1 MAVGIPA
8 GQSLASKASEAF
20 MDWMRKAAYNIAARS
35 GGAGGMLGRHGLGE
49 LITMATTPLHEKE
62 LPYTGSPTPLG
73 GGMTITSK
81 YQKGRGKKVS
91 PIPIDV
97 SYPDLSEKETM
108 DMLESMKQQPD
119 LLGFFLKQK
128 TMQQANLKQQTA
140 RPTEISQRFKDLPTV
155 TIKEHTEVL
164 PVTNER
170 WSDEVLKKLKNL
182 KKGEVVQFP
191 RASENAF
198 VSGKH
203 GGYSGSGGV
212 GIYPKLDIGS
222 YTMSAGKDDQGTY
235 ISLFDVWDF
244 GKGYTEKW
252 LKGSSFL
259 QQMQAPLM
267 EAVGQPFAIYDRY
280 YIPETDLQMELE
292 HRERVVASRL
302 AWQDELA
309 HLLSPMP
316 EGTYSSIGEALKAK

>member
-1 MAVGIPA
+1 
-8 GQSLASKASEAF
+8 
-20 MDWMRKAAYNIAARS
+20 MRKAAYNVASRS
-35 GGAGGMLGRHGLGE
+35 RGAPGMLGGGQYGLGE
-49 LITMATTPLHEKE
+49 LITMATTPIHEEE
-62 LPYTGSPTPLG
+62 LTYTGSLPKLG
-73 GGMTITSK
+73 GLTTST
-81 YQKGRGKKVS
+81 YPALGHAREIQK
-91 PIPIDV
+91 I
-97 SYPDLSEKETM
+97 SYPDLSEEETM
-108 DMLESMKQQPD
+108 NMLEMMKQQPD

-128 TMQQANLKQQTA
+128 TMDEANLTETTA
-140 RPTEISQRFKDLPTV
+140 RPTKVSQRFKDLPTV

-182 KKGEVVQFP
+182 KKGEVIQFP
-191 RASENAF
+191 EH
-198 VSGKH
+198 VEEGPTQP
-203 GGYSGSGGV
+203 
-212 GIYPKLDIGS
+212 GIGINPKLDIGS
-222 YTMSAGKDDQGTY
+222 YTLSAGKDDQGTY

>member
-20 MDWMRKAAYNIAARS
+20 MDWMRKATYNVASRSDWVRKAAYNVASRS
-35 GGAGGMLGRHGLGE
+35 RGAPGMLGGGQYGLGE
-49 LITMATTPLHEKE
+49 LITMATTPIHEEE
-62 LPYTGSPTPLG
+62 LTYTGSAPELG
-73 GGMTITSK
+73 GLTTST
-81 YQKGRGKKVS
+81 YHKGREIQK
-91 PIPIDV
+91 V
-97 SYPDLSEKETM
+97 SYPDLSEEETM
-108 DMLESMKQQPD
+108 DMLEKMKQKPD

-128 TMQQANLKQQTA
+128 TMQQANLKEQTE
-140 RPTEISQRFKDLPTV
+140 RPTKVSQRFKDLPTV
-155 TIKEHTEVL
+155 TIKEHTKVV
-164 PVTNER
+164 PISDTYR
-170 WSDEVLKKLKNL
+170 WSNKMLQKLKNL
-182 KKGEVVQFP
+182 KKGEVINF
-191 RASENAF
+191 SEEDKKVGN
-198 VSGKH
+198 
-203 GGYSGSGGV
+203 V

-222 YTMSAGKDDQGTY
+222 YTLSAGKDDQGTY

-244 GKGYTEKW
+244 GKGYTEKY

-292 HRERVVASRL
+292 NRE
-302 AWQDELA
+302 QLA

>member
-155 TIKEHTEVL
+155 TIKEHTKVL
-164 PVTNER
+164 PISHEW
-170 WSDEVLKKLKNL
+170 WSDKVLKALKNL

-244 GKGYTEKW
+244 GKGYVEKY
-252 LKGSSFL
+252 LGEESIL
-259 QQMQAPLM
+259 AQMQAPLM

>member
-20 MDWMRKAAYNIAARS
+20 MDWMRKAAYNITARS
-35 GGAGGMLGRHGLGE
+35 AGQPGMVGGYGLGH
-49 LITMATTPLHEKE
+49 LLTLATTPVHEKE
-62 LPYTGSPTPLG
+62 AVYTGSSYGGIGLG
-73 GGMTITSK
+73 SSLTIGK
-81 YQKGRGKKVS
+81 KQKGRDIK
-91 PIPIDV
+91 DV
-97 SYPDLSEKETM
+97 FYQDLSEEETM
-108 DMLESMKQQPD
+108 DMLERMKQQPD

-128 TMQQANLKQQTA
+128 TMDEANLTETTA
-140 RPTEISQRFKDLPTV
+140 RPTKVSQRFKDLPTV

-182 KKGEVVQFP
+182 KKGEVIQFP
-191 RASENAF
+191 EH
-198 VSGKH
+198 VEEGPTQP
-203 GGYSGSGGV
+203 
-212 GIYPKLDIGS
+212 GIGINPQLDIGS
-222 YTMSAGKDDQGTY
+222 YTLSAGKDDQGTY

-244 GKGYTEKW
+244 GKGYSEKW

-292 HRERVVASRL
+292 HRERVAVSNQ
-302 AWQDELA
+302 AWQEELA

>member
-1 MAVGIPA
+1 MAVGVPS

-20 MDWMRKAAYNIAARS
+20 MDWMRKATYNVASRSDWMRKAAYNVASRS
-35 GGAGGMLGRHGLGE
+35 HGAPGMLGGGQHGLGE
-49 LITMATTPLHEKE
+49 LITMATTPIHEKE
-62 LPYTGSPTPLG
+62 VPYTGALG
-73 GGMTITSK
+73 FIGLTTSK
-81 YQKGRGKKVS
+81 YQKGRE
-91 PIPIDV
+91 IEDV
-97 SYPDLSEKETM
+97 SYPDLSEEETM
-108 DMLESMKQQPD
+108 DMLERMKQQPD

-128 TMQQANLKQQTA
+128 TMQQANLKPQTA
-140 RPTEISQRFKDLPTV
+140 RPTKVSQRFKDLPTV

-182 KKGEVVQFP
+182 KKGEVIQFP
-191 RASENAF
+191 EH
-198 VSGKH
+198 VEEGPTQP
-203 GGYSGSGGV
+203 
-212 GIYPKLDIGS
+212 GIGINPQLDIGS
-222 YTMSAGKDDQGTY
+222 YTLSAGKDDQGTY

-244 GKGYTEKW
+244 GKGYVEKY

-292 HRERVVASRL
+292 NRQQSL
-302 AWQDELA
+302 AMMEWE
-309 HLLSPMP
+309 
-316 EGTYSSIGEALKAK
+316 